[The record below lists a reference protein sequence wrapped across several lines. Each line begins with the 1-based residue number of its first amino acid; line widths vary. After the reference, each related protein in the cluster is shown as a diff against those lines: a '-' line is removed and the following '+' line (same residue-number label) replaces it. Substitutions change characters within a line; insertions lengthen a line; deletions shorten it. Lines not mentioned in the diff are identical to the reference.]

1 MNYADLNRDPR
12 IKDTDIWNEKTS
24 STWYKL
30 YCFRGILLFRLSEC
44 NLAGFQLSVWCLNIQ
59 DSFFLDDLA
68 RKCDLTLWGQG
79 TKDATLQF
87 NVLLLMNS
95 SLEFWS
101 KRLKVHTLLIYLVY
115 SGHFGKTKKYCTY
128 CINFN
133 LWLLNIN
140 LEYNCFITCKGYIIQ
155 SKMKDKT
162 CSNNIIV

>member
-30 YCFRGILLFRLSEC
+30 NCFRGILLFRLSEC

-95 SLEFWS
+95 SLEFRS

-115 SGHFGKTKKYCTY
+115 SGHFGKKK
-128 CINFN
+128 
-133 LWLLNIN
+133 NIV
-140 LEYNCFITCKGYIIQ
+140 LIVSTLICDFWIWTL
-155 SKMKDKT
+155 
-162 CSNNIIV
+162 NIIVLLPVRVILFKAKWKIKHAVII